1 MRAPPA
7 KWVFI
12 FTKVQAMDAFASVI
26 SRPWRRPF
34 FQILRS
40 SAKLLGVCDLLR
52 RLYLIIVIITNLFII
67 IIIIA
72 LIIIIILLII
82 IIIDTIIITISGS
95 EQLLFRTNV
104 GLGEGLVSSCSNA
117 DIESL
122 SSFIIIISSEH
133 ILAQTNMSAYYIVT
147 ATFKLST
154 ITQ

>member
-1 MRAPPA
+1 MGLHFHKGLRQNFLGFVISFV
-7 KWVFI
+7 VFI
-12 FTKVQAMDAFASVI
+12 SLS
-26 SRPWRRPF
+26 SRF
-34 FQILRS
+34 F
-40 SAKLLGVCDLLR
+40 
-52 RLYLIIVIITNLFII
+52 FII

-72 LIIIIILLII
+72 LIIILLI

>member
-72 LIIIIILLII
+72 LIITIILLI

>member
-1 MRAPPA
+1 MRAPPP

-26 SRPWRRPF
+26 SRPWRRLF

-72 LIIIIILLII
+72 LIIIIILLI

>member
-1 MRAPPA
+1 MPLPPWSVDPGEDLFF
-7 KWVFI
+7 KYYGLRQNFLGFVIFFVVFI
-12 FTKVQAMDAFASVI
+12 SLS
-26 SRPWRRPF
+26 SRF
-34 FQILRS
+34 F
-40 SAKLLGVCDLLR
+40 
-52 RLYLIIVIITNLFII
+52 FII

-82 IIIDTIIITISGS
+82 VIIIDTIIITISGS

>member
-1 MRAPPA
+1 MPLPPWSVDPGEDLFF
-7 KWVFI
+7 KYYGLRQNFLGFVIFFVVFFSLSLSSRI
-12 FTKVQAMDAFASVI
+12 F
-26 SRPWRRPF
+26 
-34 FQILRS
+34 
-40 SAKLLGVCDLLR
+40 
-52 RLYLIIVIITNLFII
+52 FII

-72 LIIIIILLII
+72 LIIIIFLLII

-95 EQLLFRTNV
+95 EQLLFRSNV

>member
-1 MRAPPA
+1 MPLPPWSVDPGEDLFF
-7 KWVFI
+7 KYYGLRQNFLGFVIFFVVFI
-12 FTKVQAMDAFASVI
+12 SLS
-26 SRPWRRPF
+26 SRF
-34 FQILRS
+34 F
-40 SAKLLGVCDLLR
+40 
-52 RLYLIIVIITNLFII
+52 FII

-72 LIIIIILLII
+72 LIIIIILLV

-95 EQLLFRTNV
+95 EQLIFRTNV

-117 DIESL
+117 DIESF

>member
-1 MRAPPA
+1 MPLPPWSVDPGEDLFF
-7 KWVFI
+7 KYYGLRQNFLGFVIFFVVFI
-12 FTKVQAMDAFASVI
+12 SLS
-26 SRPWRRPF
+26 SRF
-34 FQILRS
+34 F
-40 SAKLLGVCDLLR
+40 
-52 RLYLIIVIITNLFII
+52 FII

-72 LIIIIILLII
+72 LIIIIILLV
-82 IIIDTIIITISGS
+82 IIIDTIIIIGS
-95 EQLLFRTNV
+95 EQLIFRTNV

>member
-1 MRAPPA
+1 MPLPPWSVDPGEDLFF
-7 KWVFI
+7 KYYGLRQNFLGFVIFFVVFI
-12 FTKVQAMDAFASVI
+12 SLSLS
-26 SRPWRRPF
+26 SRF
-34 FQILRS
+34 F
-40 SAKLLGVCDLLR
+40 
-52 RLYLIIVIITNLFII
+52 FII

-82 IIIDTIIITISGS
+82 IIDTIIITISGS
-95 EQLLFRTNV
+95 EQLIFRTNV

>member
-1 MRAPPA
+1 MPLPPWSVDPGEDLFF
-7 KWVFI
+7 KYKGLRQNFLGFVIFFVVFI
-12 FTKVQAMDAFASVI
+12 SLSLS
-26 SRPWRRPF
+26 SRF
-34 FQILRS
+34 F
-40 SAKLLGVCDLLR
+40 
-52 RLYLIIVIITNLFII
+52 FII

-72 LIIIIILLII
+72 LIIIIILLI

>member
-1 MRAPPA
+1 MPLPPWSVDPGEDLFF
-7 KWVFI
+7 KYYGLRQNFLGFVIFFVVFFSLSLSSRI
-12 FTKVQAMDAFASVI
+12 F
-26 SRPWRRPF
+26 
-34 FQILRS
+34 
-40 SAKLLGVCDLLR
+40 
-52 RLYLIIVIITNLFII
+52 FII

-82 IIIDTIIITISGS
+82 VIIIDTIIITISGS

-154 ITQ
+154 ITQSEKF

>member
-1 MRAPPA
+1 MPLPPWSVDPGEDLFF
-7 KWVFI
+7 KYYGLRQNFLGFVIFFVVFFSLSLSSRI
-12 FTKVQAMDAFASVI
+12 F
-26 SRPWRRPF
+26 
-34 FQILRS
+34 
-40 SAKLLGVCDLLR
+40 
-52 RLYLIIVIITNLFII
+52 FII

-72 LIIIIILLII
+72 LIIIIILLI

-147 ATFKLST
+147 ATFELST

>member
-1 MRAPPA
+1 MPLPPWSVDPGEDLFF
-7 KWVFI
+7 KYYGLRQNFLGFVIFFVVFFSLSLSSRI
-12 FTKVQAMDAFASVI
+12 F
-26 SRPWRRPF
+26 
-34 FQILRS
+34 
-40 SAKLLGVCDLLR
+40 
-52 RLYLIIVIITNLFII
+52 FII

-72 LIIIIILLII
+72 LIIIIILLI

>member
-1 MRAPPA
+1 MPLPPWSVDPGEDLFF
-7 KWVFI
+7 KYYGLRQNFLGFVIFFVVFFSLSLSSRI
-12 FTKVQAMDAFASVI
+12 F
-26 SRPWRRPF
+26 
-34 FQILRS
+34 
-40 SAKLLGVCDLLR
+40 
-52 RLYLIIVIITNLFII
+52 FII

-72 LIIIIILLII
+72 LIIIIFLLII

-95 EQLLFRTNV
+95 EQLLFRTNF

>member
-1 MRAPPA
+1 MPLPP
-7 KWVFI
+7 W
-12 FTKVQAMDAFASVI
+12 SVD
-26 SRPWRRPF
+26 PGEDPF
-34 FQILRS
+34 FKYYGLRQNFLGFVIFFVVFFSLSLS
-40 SAKLLGVCDLLR
+40 SR
-52 RLYLIIVIITNLFII
+52 IFFII

-72 LIIIIILLII
+72 LIIIIILLI

>member
-1 MRAPPA
+1 MPLPPWSVDPGEDFFF
-7 KWVFI
+7 KYYGLRQNFLGFVIFFVVFFSLSLSSRI
-12 FTKVQAMDAFASVI
+12 F
-26 SRPWRRPF
+26 
-34 FQILRS
+34 
-40 SAKLLGVCDLLR
+40 
-52 RLYLIIVIITNLFII
+52 FII

-72 LIIIIILLII
+72 LIIIIILLI

>member
-1 MRAPPA
+1 MPLPPWSVDPGEDLFF
-7 KWVFI
+7 KYYGLRQNFLGFVIFFVVFI
-12 FTKVQAMDAFASVI
+12 SLS
-26 SRPWRRPF
+26 SRF
-34 FQILRS
+34 FFI
-40 SAKLLGVCDLLR
+40 
-52 RLYLIIVIITNLFII
+52 II

-72 LIIIIILLII
+72 LIIITILLV

-95 EQLLFRTNV
+95 EQLIFRTNV

-117 DIESL
+117 DIGSL

>member
-1 MRAPPA
+1 MPLPPWSVDPGEDLFF
-7 KWVFI
+7 KYYGLRRNFLGFVIFFVVFI
-12 FTKVQAMDAFASVI
+12 LLS
-26 SRPWRRPF
+26 
-34 FQILRS
+34 LS
-40 SAKLLGVCDLLR
+40 SW
-52 RLYLIIVIITNLFII
+52 IFFII

-82 IIIDTIIITISGS
+82 IIDTIIITISGS
-95 EQLLFRTNV
+95 EQLIFRTNV
-104 GLGEGLVSSCSNA
+104 GLGEELVSSCSNA

>member
-1 MRAPPA
+1 MPLPPWSVDPGEDLFF
-7 KWVFI
+7 KYYGLRQNFLGFVIFFVVFFSLSLSSRI
-12 FTKVQAMDAFASVI
+12 F
-26 SRPWRRPF
+26 
-34 FQILRS
+34 
-40 SAKLLGVCDLLR
+40 
-52 RLYLIIVIITNLFII
+52 FII

-82 IIIDTIIITISGS
+82 VIIIDTIIITISGS

>member
-1 MRAPPA
+1 MPLPPWSVDPGEDLFF
-7 KWVFI
+7 KYYGLRQNFLGFVIFFVVFI
-12 FTKVQAMDAFASVI
+12 SLSLS
-26 SRPWRRPF
+26 SRIF
-34 FQILRS
+34 
-40 SAKLLGVCDLLR
+40 
-52 RLYLIIVIITNLFII
+52 FII

-82 IIIDTIIITISGS
+82 IIDTIIITISGS
-95 EQLLFRTNV
+95 EQLIFRTNF
-104 GLGEGLVSSCSNA
+104 GLGEGLVSSCSDA
-117 DIESL
+117 DIDSL

>member
-1 MRAPPA
+1 MPLPPWSVDPGEDLFF
-7 KWVFI
+7 KYYGLRQNFLGFVIFVVFFSLSLSSRI
-12 FTKVQAMDAFASVI
+12 F
-26 SRPWRRPF
+26 
-34 FQILRS
+34 
-40 SAKLLGVCDLLR
+40 
-52 RLYLIIVIITNLFII
+52 FII

-72 LIIIIILLII
+72 LIIIIILLI

>member
-1 MRAPPA
+1 MPLPPWSVDPGEDLFF
-7 KWVFI
+7 KYYGLRQNFLGFVIFFVVFI
-12 FTKVQAMDAFASVI
+12 SLS
-26 SRPWRRPF
+26 SRF
-34 FQILRS
+34 F
-40 SAKLLGVCDLLR
+40 
-52 RLYLIIVIITNLFII
+52 FII

-82 IIIDTIIITISGS
+82 IIDTIIITISGS
-95 EQLLFRTNV
+95 EQLIFRTNV

-133 ILAQTNMSAYYIVT
+133 ILVQTNMSAYYIVT

>member
-1 MRAPPA
+1 MPLPPWSVDPGEDPFF
-7 KWVFI
+7 KYYGLRQNFLGFVIFVVFI
-12 FTKVQAMDAFASVI
+12 SSSLS
-26 SRPWRRPF
+26 SRF
-34 FQILRS
+34 F
-40 SAKLLGVCDLLR
+40 
-52 RLYLIIVIITNLFII
+52 FII

-82 IIIDTIIITISGS
+82 IIDTIIITISGS
-95 EQLLFRTNV
+95 EQLIFRTNV

>member
-52 RLYLIIVIITNLFII
+52 RLYLIIVIIANLFII

-72 LIIIIILLII
+72 LIIIIILLI

>member
-26 SRPWRRPF
+26 SRPWRKPF

-72 LIIIIILLII
+72 LIIIIILLI

>member
-82 IIIDTIIITISGS
+82 IIDTIIITISGS

>member
-1 MRAPPA
+1 MPLPPWSVDPGEDLFF
-7 KWVFI
+7 KYYGLRQNFLGFVILFVVFFSLSLSSRI
-12 FTKVQAMDAFASVI
+12 F
-26 SRPWRRPF
+26 
-34 FQILRS
+34 
-40 SAKLLGVCDLLR
+40 
-52 RLYLIIVIITNLFII
+52 FII

-72 LIIIIILLII
+72 LIIIIILLI

>member
-82 IIIDTIIITISGS
+82 IIDTIIITISGS
-95 EQLLFRTNV
+95 EQLLFRTNF